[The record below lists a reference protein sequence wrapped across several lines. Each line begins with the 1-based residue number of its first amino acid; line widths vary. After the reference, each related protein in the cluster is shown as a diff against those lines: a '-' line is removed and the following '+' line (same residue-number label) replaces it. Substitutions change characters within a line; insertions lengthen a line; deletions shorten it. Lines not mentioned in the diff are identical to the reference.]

1 MEATIVAGDYAPF
14 SDPKAFT
21 PTVKTLKKWEQEY
34 RQAENR

>member
-1 MEATIVAGDYAPF
+1 MAEKIATGDYAPF